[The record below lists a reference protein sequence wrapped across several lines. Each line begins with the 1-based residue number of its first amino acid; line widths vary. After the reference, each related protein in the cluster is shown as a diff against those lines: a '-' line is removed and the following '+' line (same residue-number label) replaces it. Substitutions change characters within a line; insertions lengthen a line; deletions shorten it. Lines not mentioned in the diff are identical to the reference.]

1 MKNDREVFRAV
12 CQSLG
17 RLFKDKV
24 ANVFSSS
31 CRLLATATRAM
42 GPGVGAREVHSNT
55 ANLVPQ
61 LLEKLGDAHAK
72 ARDAARDAIMELAER
87 RARARGGAR
96 SFGPFARRARGGSC
110 SGA

>member
-1 MKNDREVFRAV
+1 MEGDIARGAVKTDKEVFRAV

-31 CRLLATATRAM
+31 CRLLATATRHGRAL
-42 GPGVGAREVHSNT
+42 AREVHSNT

-72 ARDAARDAIMELAER
+72 ARDAARR
-87 RARARGGAR
+87 R
-96 SFGPFARRARGGSC
+96 
-110 SGA
+110 